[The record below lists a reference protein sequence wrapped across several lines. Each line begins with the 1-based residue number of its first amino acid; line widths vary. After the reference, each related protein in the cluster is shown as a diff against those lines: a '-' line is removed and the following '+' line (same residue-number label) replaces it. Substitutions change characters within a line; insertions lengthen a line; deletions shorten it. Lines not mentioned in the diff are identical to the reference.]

1 MSAYKQFTSK
11 DIIVSPL
18 TVHVSSSQVTHNAV
32 SSFTGSSD
40 NTIFLSGSGILTGS
54 YPLNDSTGINNTS
67 LVFSSIKQL
76 FYSNYLKFDTSR
88 VNDGKV
94 SNVGTASFNPDGTIS
109 GPIYTPSYINY
120 PKIVTGK
127 QILNN

>member
-67 LVFSSIKQL
+67 LVLILTGL
-76 FYSNYLKFDTSR
+76 FR
-88 VNDGKV
+88 VQF
-94 SNVGTASFNPDGTIS
+94 TLPLILT
-109 GPIYTPSYINY
+109 T
-120 PKIVTGK
+120 PKIKMKEEPFPQEVVKKLQFQLLIKKDLGI
-127 QILNN
+127 ILNRGVLK

>member
-88 VNDGKV
+88 LNDRDWE
-94 SNVGTASFNPDGTIS
+94 T
-109 GPIYTPSYINY
+109 
-120 PKIVTGK
+120 
-127 QILNN
+127 